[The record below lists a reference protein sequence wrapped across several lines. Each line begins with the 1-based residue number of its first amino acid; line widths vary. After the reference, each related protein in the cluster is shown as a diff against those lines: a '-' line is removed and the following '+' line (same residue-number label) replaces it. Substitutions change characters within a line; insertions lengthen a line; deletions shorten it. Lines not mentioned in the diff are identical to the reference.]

1 MRDIFR
7 KLASALHPD
16 RETDAQ
22 QRKVKTA
29 LMQKA
34 NQAYAA
40 NDLLALLELQ
50 LQIEQIDASHIASAS
65 AERLKHYNKV
75 LGEQLAELKAEIEGV
90 ELRFCYDHGLEPGRT
105 AIDPRKLGPLLE
117 QHSRQLRLELSQ
129 QQRELR
135 TLADATAT
143 KRWLKQQRQL
153 LREPAYGFDPFF

>member
-7 KLASALHPD
+7 KLASAPHPD

-50 LQIEQIDASHIASAS
+50 LQLQIDASAHR
-65 AERLKHYNKV
+65 ERERRALEALQQGAGRATGGTESGDRGRRDAV
-75 LGEQLAELKAEIEGV
+75 LLRPHGV
-90 ELRFCYDHGLEPGRT
+90 EPGRA
-105 AIDPRKLGPLLE
+105 AIDPRKLGPRLE
-117 QHSRQLRLELSQ
+117 QHSRQLRAELSQ

-135 TLADATAT
+135 MLVDAAAT
-143 KRWLKQQRQL
+143 RR
-153 LREPAYGFDPFF
+153 

>member
-40 NDLLALLELQ
+40 NDLLALLNCNCRSSRSTPA
-50 LQIEQIDASHIASAS
+50 ISRTPVPSA
-65 AERLKHYNKV
+65 
-75 LGEQLAELKAEIEGV
+75 
-90 ELRFCYDHGLEPGRT
+90 
-105 AIDPRKLGPLLE
+105 
-117 QHSRQLRLELSQ
+117 
-129 QQRELR
+129 
-135 TLADATAT
+135 
-143 KRWLKQQRQL
+143 
-153 LREPAYGFDPFF
+153 